1 MASSGGIWVPMAQR
15 VLRQALTTGSKITKV
30 LRSQVAAAARGEL
43 EPVAVRSSA
52 SSSSSPFAHS
62 AARQPVH
69 PAALRRQLKHFSSSS
84 FSSSSSRWYS
94 TTRTAVR
101 RFFSSGRGPS
111 APRYVDRTAYLKSS
125 VGSHAVWQ
133 ASGRAPFASTLRPN
147 LTGGALP
154 RTAGGY
160 ATGGGAGRS
169 GGARYFSHMPASPAQ
184 VVQNVSQAMRAFWV
198 SGQRARFDGH
208 DMHGRPAYKAISA
221 LEEDLARKLA
231 VPSLPKLAP
240 GAFVDFPLNPTITA
254 LAPLVGLSA
263 TKNNNNNNN
272 NAKVATL
279 GTEGFLDVLSVD
291 FARALKELSAI
302 MNDLKRLAALGD
314 LPVLLDDDDGS
325 GSGGGGGT
333 VLRVRFPGVD
343 ADTVDR
349 LCEDL
354 GVTRGLVGQDPGF
367 DLAMGTYAALRFP
380 FAPGNSAALSAFDG
394 REEMQ
399 EPALTS
405 PGGSLR
411 SHQSWLSSEDG
422 FDNYY
427 DDGDND
433 SELADVFGRHYPV
446 QVVGSANPWLAS
458 SSSALEVVDE
468 SASASND
475 GYASMSPP
483 VPSSGEHVSQSEFEG
498 LEGVYR
504 FLEACDRVQ
513 ARA

>member
-15 VLRQALTTGSKITKV
+15 VLRQALTTGTKITKV
-30 LRSQVAAAARGEL
+30 LRNQIAVATRGEL
-43 EPVAVRSSA
+43 EPVTVRSSYTPHA
-52 SSSSSPFAHS
+52 S
-62 AARQPVH
+62 RQPVH
-69 PAALRRQLKHFSSSS
+69 PAALRRQVKANSA
-84 FSSSSSRWYS
+84 RWYS
-94 TTRTAVR
+94 TTQSTVR
-101 RFFSSGRGPS
+101 RFFSSKAS
-111 APRYVDRTAYLKSS
+111 VPRYVDRVAFLKSS
-125 VGSHAVWQ
+125 VGSHAVWK

-160 ATGGGAGRS
+160 AAGAAGR
-169 GGARYFSHMPASPAQ
+169 GGARYFSHTPAAPAQ

-198 SGQRARFDGH
+198 SGKRARFDGT
-208 DMHGRPAYKAISA
+208 DAHGRPAYKAISA

-231 VPSLPKLAP
+231 VPAMPKLAP

-254 LAPLVGLSA
+254 LAPLVLPTA
-263 TKNNNNNNN
+263 TAAAVAANP
-272 NAKVATL
+272 KVATL

-302 MNDLKRLAALGD
+302 MNDLKRLASLGD
-314 LPVLLDDDDGS
+314 LPVLLDQDGD
-325 GSGGGGGT
+325 GT

-343 ADTVDR
+343 AETVDR

-380 FAPGNSAALSAFDG
+380 FAPDSPQSV
-394 REEMQ
+394 EE

-411 SHQSWLSSEDG
+411 SHQSWLSSEED
-422 FDNYY
+422 
-427 DDGDND
+427 
-433 SELADVFGRHYPV
+433 ELADVFEHYYDV
-446 QVVGSANPWLAS
+446 DVAASANPWLS
-458 SSSALEVVDE
+458 SVPEEEDE
-468 SASASND
+468 SLSGD

-483 VPSSGEHVSQSEFEG
+483 VLSSGEHVSQEEFEG

-513 ARA
+513 MRA

>member
-15 VLRQALTTGSKITKV
+15 VLRQALTTGTKFTKV
-30 LRSQVAAAARGEL
+30 LRNQIASATRGEL
-43 EPVAVRSSA
+43 EPVTVRSSVN
-52 SSSSSPFAHS
+52 SPFTHS
-62 AARQPVH
+62 GRQPVH
-69 PAALRRQLKHFSSSS
+69 PAALRRQLKSGYT
-84 FSSSSSRWYS
+84 SSSSSRWFS
-94 TTRTAVR
+94 TTNNAVR
-101 RFFSSGRGPS
+101 RFFSTGRNGRGPS
-111 APRYVDRTAYLKSS
+111 GPSYVDRVAYLKSS

-133 ASGRAPFASTLRPN
+133 ATGRTPFASTLRPN

-160 ATGGGAGRS
+160 ATGGAGR
-169 GGARYFSHMPASPAQ
+169 GGARYFSHTPAAPAQ

-208 DMHGRPAYKAISA
+208 DINGRPAYKAISA
-221 LEEDLARKLA
+221 LEEDMARKLA

-254 LAPLVGLSA
+254 LAPLVGLSGIA
-263 TKNNNNNNN
+263 AAANA

-302 MNDLKRLAALGD
+302 MNDLKRLASLGD
-314 LPVLLDDDDGS
+314 LPVLLDGEKA
-325 GSGGGGGT
+325 GGT

-354 GVTRGLVGQDPGF
+354 GITRGLVGQDPGF

-380 FAPGNSAALSAFDG
+380 FAPDSASVADM
-394 REEMQ
+394 E

-411 SHQSWLSSEDG
+411 SHQSWLTSEED
-422 FDNYY
+422 
-427 DDGDND
+427 D
-433 SELADVFGRHYPV
+433 SELAGVFGNYYDV
-446 QVVGSANPWLAS
+446 DVAGSANPWLS
-458 SSSALEVVDE
+458 SSVMDVVDE
-468 SASASND
+468 SASASAD
-475 GYASMSPP
+475 GYESMSPP
-483 VPSSGEHVSQSEFEG
+483 VPSSGEHVSQEEFEG

-513 ARA
+513 MRA

>member
-15 VLRQALTTGSKITKV
+15 VLRQALTTGTKFTKV
-30 LRSQVAAAARGEL
+30 LRSQIAAATRGEL
-43 EPVAVRSSA
+43 EPATVRSSTN
-52 SSSSSPFAHS
+52 SPFTHS
-62 AARQPVH
+62 ARQPVH
-69 PAALRRQLKHFSSSS
+69 PAALRRQLKSGSFSPS
-84 FSSSSSRWYS
+84 SSSSSRWYS
-94 TTRTAVR
+94 TTHNAVR
-101 RFFSSGRGPS
+101 RFFSSAGRSGRGSS
-111 APRYVDRTAYLKSS
+111 APAYVDRVAYLKSS

-133 ASGRAPFASTLRPN
+133 ATGRTPFASTLRPN

-160 ATGGGAGRS
+160 ATGGAGR
-169 GGARYFSHMPASPAQ
+169 GGARYFSHTPAAPAQ

-198 SGQRARFDGH
+198 SGHRARFDGH
-208 DMHGRPAYKAISA
+208 DMHGRAAYKAISA
-221 LEEDLARKLA
+221 LEEDMARKLA
-231 VPSLPKLAP
+231 VPTLPKLAP

-254 LAPLVGLSA
+254 LAPLVGFA
-263 TKNNNNNNN
+263 ANAN

-302 MNDLKRLAALGD
+302 MNDLKRLASLGD
-314 LPVLLDDDDGS
+314 LPVLLDGET
-325 GSGGGGGT
+325 GGGGGGGGT

-343 ADTVDR
+343 AETVDR

-354 GVTRGLVGQDPGF
+354 GITRGLVGQDPGF

-380 FAPGNSAALSAFDG
+380 FAPDSASVAAAADM
-394 REEMQ
+394 E

-411 SHQSWLSSEDG
+411 SHQSWLSSEDEDVDSELEG
-422 FDNYY
+422 VFGNYY
-427 DDGDND
+427 DVDIV
-433 SELADVFGRHYPV
+433 A
-446 QVVGSANPWLAS
+446 GSANPWLS
-458 SSSALEVVDE
+458 SSVLDAVD
-468 SASASND
+468 ASASVSADED

-483 VPSSGEHVSQSEFEG
+483 VPSSGEHVSQEEFEG

-513 ARA
+513 MRV